1 MERFS
6 KVKKKI
12 NDNINT
18 KYSYATFKQRK
29 LLLLISNSDAVYSFN
44 WTSLFRLAQVK
55 THKYLKEL
63 QITPDSY
70 LLWSDLATLVDIR
83 QGSVVT
89 CFD

>member
-1 MERFS
+1 MTILIQNTVTLHLS
-6 KVKKKI
+6 KE
-12 NDNINT
+12 NC
-18 KYSYATFKQRK
+18 
-29 LLLLISNSDAVYSFN
+29 ISNSDAVYSFN